1 VRVKGKGSGGKE
13 LPLPQLRLEGGLLA
27 FYLLLTEPERG
38 NASCRKTKQGFAR
51 RLLSWLRN
59 GRKLRYIHRNP
70 VKRGLVLEPDQC
82 AWRQWCRF
90 RGDCGTKL
98 GRPPN
103 GFCSARRNSSIPT
116 NRIFSSNA
124 LS

>member
-90 RGDCGTKL
+90 VVTHAGQSWAVRLMASVPPGGTAV
-98 GRPPN
+98 
-103 GFCSARRNSSIPT
+103 FQPT
-116 NRIFSSNA
+116 AFFLA
-124 LS
+124 TP